1 MRQYNILTHQGQLKL
16 TWHEYMACHISPNHF
31 DPLWKVEGLRWTIWY
46 FRDQSGL
53 WTKVVGCIWL
63 FHLIYTKN
71 AGGTS
76 PGIKQAC
83 LIIQLLYLYS
93 VYFDLCAL
101 LQNLRESIVVFS
113 CGLWGNWNRKAK
125 QLSSKAL
132 RPMTKAWSFLCKFL
146 CDPQTGRQIN
156 WSISSVFEHDLKN
169 HIVVK

>member
-1 MRQYNILTHQGQLKL
+1 MAWIYGVPHQPKD
-16 TWHEYMACHISPNHF
+16 HF
-31 DPLWKVEGLRWTIWY
+31 DPMWKVEGLRWTIWY
-46 FRDQSGL
+46 FRDQSDL